1 MNHSEKLH
9 HSENSPNDQ
18 ITSVSQ
24 LREIVGQFVAE
35 RDWHRFHNLKNLSMS
50 IAIEAAELMEH
61 TQWLTTQQVESGE
74 PQDLQ
79 GVAEEL
85 VDVLCYVLAL
95 ANRLDI
101 DLTGSLLAKMDKNR
115 RKYPVDS
122 PQTAMGLPTPDQ

>member
-1 MNHSEKLH
+1 MNHSEQLP
-9 HSENSPNDQ
+9 SDQ

-35 RDWHRFHNLKNLSMS
+35 RDWRRFHNLKNLSMA

-74 PQDLQ
+74 PHNLH

-101 DLTGSLLAKMDKNR
+101 DLTGSLLAKMDKTR

-122 PQTAMGLPTPDQ
+122 PQTAMGLPTPEQ

>member
-1 MNHSEKLH
+1 MNQSTELQNDHS
-9 HSENSPNDQ
+9 
-18 ITSVSQ
+18 TSVGQ
-24 LREIVGQFVAE
+24 LRDVVRQFIAE
-35 RDWHRFHNLKNLSMS
+35 RDWHKFHNLKNLSMS

-95 ANRLDI
+95 ANRLEI
-101 DLTGSLLAKMDKNR
+101 DLTSSLKAKMDKNR

-122 PQTAMGLPTPDQ
+122 PQTALGLPTVSQ